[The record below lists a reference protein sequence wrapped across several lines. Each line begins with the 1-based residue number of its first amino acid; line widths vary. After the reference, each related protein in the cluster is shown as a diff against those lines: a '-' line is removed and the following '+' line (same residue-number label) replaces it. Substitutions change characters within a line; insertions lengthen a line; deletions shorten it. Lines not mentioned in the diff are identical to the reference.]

1 MSTGCRFQERRE
13 AAHLN
18 TADIA
23 ASTAPCTAL
32 CAIEC
37 RDYSA
42 FLQERGEKPINV
54 ARCAS
59 VEEVLR
65 RADVVSLHCVLDAS
79 TTHLIN
85 KERLEMMKPDAVLI
99 NAARGPGGFGG
110 GGVGGDRGE
119 GGGWLPFG
127 RRVLR
132 MLAGQRGQ
140 KGTRSQG
147 PVMPAWAAWVC
158 LT

>member
-119 GGGWLPFG
+119 GGGGCPSAGAFCGCWLGSEG
-127 RRVLR
+127 RR
-132 MLAGQRGQ
+132 GRGL
-140 KGTRSQG
+140 KA
-147 PVMPAWAAWVC
+147 P
-158 LT
+158 